1 MKNIKYILWGTLLI
15 LSGLWLLNESL
26 PETFNY
32 FNFRLLANQYSG
44 TIAIATMSLCMFL
57 AIRPKWLEKTL
68 NGLDKGYRLHK
79 WLGITALIATLTH
92 FWFTHG
98 TKWLVAWGLLARPN
112 RQRRPMQAVSEQ
124 FSLEQWLGGFRKIA
138 ESVGEWAFYIA
149 LILLVMALVKR
160 IPYHW
165 FKKLHKW
172 LALTY
177 LAFVFHTVI
186 LFKFAYWTTLLGAV
200 MAILLIIG
208 SYSAVV
214 ILSRKIG
221 ATYQTTDT
229 ITHVQHYPESN
240 SVELLVDVPNWQGHN
255 AGQFAFLNHAAFSE
269 PHPFTIASNGTPLRF
284 LVKNLGDDTACLF
297 NKIKAGDSITVEGAY
312 GCFDFN
318 DSADRQIWIAAG
330 IGITPFLARIDE
342 LAQKPKTQPI
352 SLFYSYHSADR
363 TLLSELQNKAE
374 QANIQLILWHSPS
387 KGRLTAEQIKSISG
401 LSENS
406 SIWFCGSA
414 AFGQSIKQA
423 FPKNTFHQELF
434 EMR

>member
-32 FNFRLLANQYSG
+32 FNFRFLANQYSG

-98 TKWLVAWGLLARPN
+98 TKWLVTWGLLARPN

-221 ATYQTTDT
+221 AKSQTTGT

-330 IGITPFLARIDE
+330 IGITPFLARLDE

-374 QANIQLILWHSPS
+374 QANIQLVLWHSPS

>member
-32 FNFRLLANQYSG
+32 FNFRFLANQYSG

-186 LFKFAYWTTLLGAV
+186 LFKFTYWTTFLGAV

-221 ATYQTTDT
+221 ATYQTTGT

-240 SVELLVDVPNWQGHN
+240 SVELLVDVPNWQGHK
-255 AGQFAFLNHAAFSE
+255 AGQFVFLTHAHFSE
-269 PHPFTIASNGTPLRF
+269 PHPFTLASHHTPLRF
-284 LVKNLGDDTACLF
+284 LVKHLGDDTACLQE
-297 NKIKAGDSITVEGAY
+297 KIQVGDSVCVEGAY

-318 DSADRQIWIAAG
+318 DDAEHQVWIAAG
-330 IGITPFLARIDE
+330 IGITPFLARLDE
-342 LAQKPKTQPI
+342 LIQTPKNQLVT
-352 SLFYSYHSADR
+352 LFYSYHSADQM
-363 TLLSELQNKAE
+363 LLNELQQKST
-374 QANIQLILWHSPS
+374 QADVQLILWHSAS
-387 KGRLTAEQIKSISG
+387 NGRLDAEKIKTESG
-401 LSENS
+401 LTEKS
-406 SIWFCGSA
+406 SIWFCGNSS
-414 AFGQSIKQA
+414 FGQQLKQA
-423 FPKNTFHQELF
+423 FAKNHFHQELF